1 MNTSK
6 NEFLSSLLDD
16 EAGGFEQRR
25 LLDEMTKD
33 DELAQ
38 TFGRYA
44 LIGEVMRSTSS
55 GQRATTS
62 VSLLARIQDELADEP
77 AYNERVVVTPK
88 PAIQPQHFWQR
99 TGFALAASVAAVAFG
114 SLLFLQQSK
123 TPNAVQAQTTTA
135 PQAVASAPAA
145 NTTITQVASVDTTE
159 ERISQIGQINPQTR
173 DILKQYVSQHIKYAS
188 TTVIAPSVRAVSYAN
203 EN

>member
-1 MNTSK
+1 MYTSK
-6 NEFLSSLLDD
+6 NEYLSSLLDD

-33 DELAQ
+33 QELAQ

-55 GQRATTS
+55 GQRSTTS
-62 VSLLARIQDELADEP
+62 VSLLERIQADLEDEST
-77 AYNERVVVTPK
+77 YQQVVVVPAK
-88 PAIQPQHFWQR
+88 PALSQRSWQR
-99 TGFALAASVAAVAFG
+99 MGFAMAATVAAVTVG
-114 SLLFLQQSK
+114 GLLFLQQSSINS
-123 TPNAVQAQTTTA
+123 TVTAQTTAA
-135 PQAVASAPAA
+135 PQAFASLPAA
-145 NTTITQVASVDTTE
+145 NTSTTTQVASVDTTE
-159 ERISQIGQINPQTR
+159 ERIEQIGHINPQTR